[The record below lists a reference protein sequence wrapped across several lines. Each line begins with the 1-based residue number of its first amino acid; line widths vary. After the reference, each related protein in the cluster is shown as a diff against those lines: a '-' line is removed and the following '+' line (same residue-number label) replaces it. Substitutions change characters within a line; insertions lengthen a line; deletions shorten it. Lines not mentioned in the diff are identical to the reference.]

1 MNQLNIFGEP
11 MATCSESPLTGY
23 FRDGCCNT
31 ENSDFGVHT
40 VCAVVTEAF
49 LKYSL
54 EQGNDLITPRPE
66 YSFQG
71 LIPGDK
77 WCVCASRWLEAYHSG
92 CAPGVYLEATHEKT
106 LAIIPM
112 DVLLKFAIR

>member
-11 MATCSESPLTGY
+11 IATCSTSPITGY

-40 VCAVVTEAF
+40 VCAVVTEDF
-49 LKYSL
+49 LRYSL

-66 YSFQG
+66 YSFEG
-71 LIPGDK
+71 LVPGDK
-77 WCVCASRWLEAYHSG
+77 WCICASRWLQAYTAG
-92 CAPGVYLEATHEKT
+92 CAPGVYLEATNEKT
-106 LAIIPM
+106 LEIIPIE
-112 DVLLKFAIR
+112 VLLKNAVR